1 MSTSAATATAVSPL
15 LPGSLESYLVTD
27 VPHCGPTDRVD
38 AIRAGL
44 VGATFES
51 VDEVVVSTGTP
62 SGRHLEGLIP
72 LERLLAAQGELT
84 ASDIMDADPPV
95 VTSSVSEEQAAW
107 KAVRHGESSLA
118 VVDADGAFV
127 GLVPPTRLLGALLL
141 DHDDDF
147 ARLGG
152 YLSSTASARLA
163 CEEPL
168 HRRLWHRIPWLLVG
182 LVGAGLSAWLVG
194 GFEETIA
201 ADIRLAFFMP
211 GVVYLADAVGTQT
224 EALIIRGLAVG
235 VPLRGPFVLEALT
248 GLAMGPAA
256 GRRDVPGGV
265 GVLRLGVL
273 GRDRGDL
280 ADGGLLDG
288 HRRGDAAAVGDVPVR
303 RRPGVRQRTAG
314 HRRPGPVVAGR
325 VLPRRQP
332 VARLTNGPRAPLRW
346 DTEPMNQQQFAKMQS
361 APGFIAALDQSG
373 GSTPKALRLYGVDGW
388 ADEAEMFDRVHEMR
402 ARIMTSPSFDGARI
416 LGTILFEQ
424 TMDRDVEGRPTPN
437 YLWDVKGIVSILK
450 VDKGLA
456 DEADGAKLMKP
467 MPELDAL
474 LTRASEKGVFGTKMR
489 SFVAA
494 PGAGLDAVVN
504 QQFEIGRRIVAAGL
518 VPILEPEV
526 DIKAP
531 AKAEAEAQLHDALL
545 SGLDALGDGEMVMLK
560 LTLPEV
566 DDLYLD
572 LVRHPRVLRV
582 FALSGGYTR
591 AEANE
596 RLARQHGVVASF
608 SRALTEGLSI
618 HQTPEEFDV
627 ALDASIASIFAAS
640 IT

>member
-201 ADIRLAFFMP
+201 ADIRLAFFIP

-248 GLAMGPAA
+248 GLAMGLLLA
-256 GRRDVPGGV
+256 GV
-265 GVLRLGVL
+265 
-273 GRDRGDL
+273 
-280 ADGGLLDG
+280 
-288 HRRGDAAAVGDVPVR
+288 
-303 RRPGVRQRTAG
+303 TF
-314 HRRPGPVVAGR
+314 PVVWTFFG
-325 VLPRRQP
+325 
-332 VARLTNGPRAPLRW
+332 
-346 DTEPMNQQQFAKMQS
+346 S
-361 APGFIAALDQSG
+361 AALAATVAISLMAACSMATVVAMLLPWAMARFGGDPAFGSG
-373 GSTPKALRLYGVDGW
+373 P
-388 ADEAEMFDRVHEMR
+388 
-402 ARIMTSPSFDGARI
+402 
-416 LGTILFEQ
+416 
-424 TMDRDVEGRPTPN
+424 
-437 YLWDVKGIVSILK
+437 
-450 VDKGLA
+450 LA
-456 DEADGAKLMKP
+456 
-467 MPELDAL
+467 
-474 LTRASEKGVFGTKMR
+474 T
-489 SFVAA
+489 
-494 PGAGLDAVVN
+494 VV
-504 QQFEIGRRIVAAGL
+504 Q
-518 VPILEPEV
+518 
-526 DIKAP
+526 D
-531 AKAEAEAQLHDALL
+531 LL
-545 SGLDALGDGEMVMLK
+545 S
-560 LTLPEV
+560 
-566 DDLYLD
+566 
-572 LVRHPRVLRV
+572 LVV
-582 FALSGGYTR
+582 FFL
-591 AEANE
+591 
-596 RLARQHGVVASF
+596 VAS
-608 SRALTEGLSI
+608 LLLG
-618 HQTPEEFDV
+618 
-627 ALDASIASIFAAS
+627 
-640 IT
+640 